1 MIHEHA
7 RELATALCDVLERPG
22 GVRPHFQ
29 PIVDL
34 KHGEVCGYEALA
46 RFTGRPGLSPAEIFV
61 AADLHGLGG
70 RLEALMV
77 REVLA
82 ARPGIARDRF
92 VSVNVS
98 PRAMLTDEVQEAFRE
113 VGRLDGVIVEITE
126 QTDTDLDELDDAL
139 DILRVQ
145 GAAIAV
151 DDAGSGYASLR
162 RITALSPRFVKVD
175 RSLVTD
181 IDRDPTKAAVVETLC
196 QLAHRVDAWIVAE
209 GIERTGELDE
219 LIRLRVPLGQG
230 FAFGRPAPGLAEVEP
245 DVTAHIRATYRPESA
260 EPAVGPLIE
269 AIPTL
274 PEPASRREVAVLFD
288 RLPTPEF
295 VALVDPA
302 GRPSGLVRRADYER
316 GDGPVRTLMLVTPDM
331 PLASVTRRAMARP
344 AERRFDPLVCWD
356 DAGRYAGVVR
366 IERVMDVLAGAA

>member
-1 MIHEHA
+1 MIHEHV
-7 RELATALCDVLERPG
+7 RELASALCDVLERPG

-46 RFTGRPGLSPAEIFV
+46 RFTGRPELSPAEVFV

-82 ARPGIARDRF
+82 AKPGFGPDRF

-98 PRAMLTDEVQEAFRE
+98 PRAMLTDEVQTAFAE
-113 VGRLDGVIVEITE
+113 GGRLDGLIVEITE
-126 QTDTDLDELDDAL
+126 QTDTDLEELDDAL
-139 DILRVQ
+139 EPLRVA

-175 RSLVTD
+175 RSLVSD

-196 QLAHRVDAWIVAE
+196 ELAHRVDAWIVAE

-230 FAFGRPAPGLAEVEP
+230 FAFGRPAPGMAELAP
-245 DVTAHIRATYRPESA
+245 DVTAHIRARYKPDST
-260 EPAVGPLIE
+260 EPSVGPLIE

-274 PEPASRREVAVLFD
+274 PEPASPRAIGVLFD
-288 RLPTPEF
+288 RVPGPEF

-302 GRPSGLVRRADYER
+302 GRPSGLMRRVDHER
-316 GDGPVRTLMLVTPDM
+316 GEGPVRTLMLVTPDM
-331 PLASVTRRAMARP
+331 SLAAVTRRAMARP
-344 AERRFDPLVCWD
+344 AARRFDPLVCWD

-366 IERVMDVLAGAA
+366 IERVMDVLAGVA